1 MKLTKVRHKE
11 ATADVL
17 YVDFSEGVLL
27 LAGCCLP
34 TDYMSPNY
42 DEVNL
47 D

>member
-1 MKLTKVRHKE
+1 MKLRELRHRT

-17 YVDFSEGVLL
+17 YVDFSEGVL